1 MESLAKPATVV
12 RPAAVGDIPRLLQM
26 YRELDE
32 AHRLQHPE
40 LFPATIERDATR
52 VESMLADPRMGF
64 FVAILPSVGPAI
76 GFVRVV
82 DVQTRDGSVLLPRR
96 FGLVDELV
104 VMPEHRRAGVAR
116 ALLVEV
122 EAWARQRG
130 LGALE
135 VTVWAF
141 NQAARE
147 LYAEEGFSILRH
159 YLRKPIA

>member
-1 MESLAKPATVV
+1 MESMAELMTLV
-12 RPAAVGDIPRLLQM
+12 RPATESDIARLLQM

-32 AHRLQHPE
+32 THRSQHPE
-40 LFPATIERDATR
+40 FFPPTIDRDAARIANT
-52 VESMLADPRMGF
+52 LADPKVGV
-64 FVAILPSVGPAI
+64 FVAMLSSGDPAVGFARI
-76 GFVRVV
+76 V
-82 DVQTRDGSVLLPRR
+82 DVQTPDGSVLLPRR

-116 ALLVEV
+116 ALLVEA

-130 LGALE
+130 IGALE

-147 LYAEEGFSILRH
+147 LYVNEGFSIMRH
-159 YLRKPIA
+159 YLRKSIA

>member
-1 MESLAKPATVV
+1 MENIAEPMTLV
-12 RPAAVGDIPRLLQM
+12 RPAAVSDIARLLEM

-32 AHRLQHPE
+32 THQLQHPQ
-40 LFPATIERDATR
+40 LFPPAVERDAAR
-52 VESMLADPRMGF
+52 VERMLADPKVGI
-64 FVAILPSVGPAI
+64 FVATLPSVDPAI

-82 DVQTRDGSVLLPRR
+82 DVQTPDGGVLLPRR

-104 VMPEHRRAGVAR
+104 VMPEHRRAGVAN

-130 LGALE
+130 IGALE

-141 NQAARE
+141 NHSARE
-147 LYAEEGFSILRH
+147 LYAKEGFSILRH
-159 YLRKPIA
+159 YLRKSLA

>member
-1 MESLAKPATVV
+1 MAEPTTLVRLATVS
-12 RPAAVGDIPRLLQM
+12 DIARLLEM

-32 AHRLQHPE
+32 THRLQHPQ
-40 LFPATIERDATR
+40 LFLPTVERDATR
-52 VESMLADPRMGF
+52 VESMLTDANVGV
-64 FVAILPSVGPAI
+64 FVATLPSVDHAI
-76 GFVRVV
+76 GFARVV
-82 DVQTRDGSVLLPRR
+82 DVQTPDGSVLLPRR

-104 VMPEHRRAGVAR
+104 VMPEHRRAGVAS

-130 LGALE
+130 IGALE

-147 LYAEEGFSILRH
+147 LYAKEGFSILRH
-159 YLRKPIA
+159 YLRKSLT